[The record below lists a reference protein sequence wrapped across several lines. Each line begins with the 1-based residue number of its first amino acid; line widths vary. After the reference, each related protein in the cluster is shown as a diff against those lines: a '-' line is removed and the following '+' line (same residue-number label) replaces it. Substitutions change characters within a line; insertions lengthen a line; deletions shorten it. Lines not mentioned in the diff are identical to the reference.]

1 MITALPLKKLRT
13 ELKSLY
19 KKKEKSL
26 PEKGRDFYV
35 TQSLIF
41 LGSAVKEYSV
51 QDTFSR

>member
-1 MITALPLKKLRT
+1 MITALPLKKLQT

-19 KKKEKSL
+19 KKKKSL